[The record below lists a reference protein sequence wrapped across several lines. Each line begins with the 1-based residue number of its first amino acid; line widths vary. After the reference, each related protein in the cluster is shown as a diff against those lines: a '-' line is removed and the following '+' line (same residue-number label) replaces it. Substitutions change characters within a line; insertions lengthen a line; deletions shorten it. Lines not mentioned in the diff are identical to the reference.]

1 MAGARGCGYVVYRVW
16 IRKLPGPPPGRRR
29 RLPLVQ
35 LEGVVMGQQRMDI
48 NLTSLIATLREEAR
62 PPIGAIQLGD

>member
-1 MAGARGCGYVVYRVW
+1 MLAAGCRTERELGRVS
-16 IRKLPGPPPGRRR
+16 KCQHA
-29 RLPLVQ
+29 LVQ

>member
-1 MAGARGCGYVVYRVW
+1 MAGARGCGYVIYRVL
-16 IRKLPGPPPGRRR
+16 IRKLTCPPPCRRR
-29 RLPLVQ
+29 CLPPAQ
-35 LEGVVMGQQRMDI
+35 LEGVVMGQQRMGI